1 MAGTSD
7 IKSDIEGWKAGSGRV
22 EVIPRSNEKVHISR
36 IGRKELDPFV
46 GPLMDSDAMAEARCW
61 SGEVLVGSQEA
72 SYGLAT
78 LTRLERRTLGFG
90 LS

>member
-1 MAGTSD
+1 
-7 IKSDIEGWKAGSGRV
+7 
-22 EVIPRSNEKVHISR
+22 
-36 IGRKELDPFV
+36 
-46 GPLMDSDAMAEARCW
+46 MDSDAMAEARCW

-90 LS
+90 RG